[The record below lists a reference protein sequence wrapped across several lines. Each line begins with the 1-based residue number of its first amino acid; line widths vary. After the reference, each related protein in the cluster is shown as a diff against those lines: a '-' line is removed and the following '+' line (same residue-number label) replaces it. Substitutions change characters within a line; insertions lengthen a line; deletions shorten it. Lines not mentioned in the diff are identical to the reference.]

1 MKIESQKIKIQ
12 ASAERTYAIC
22 SNCNDFAAA
31 LPGQV
36 SDWKSTENECSFTVP
51 GIAQVRL
58 NIVEK
63 TEFSKIRFQAK
74 ADKPVEMEL
83 SVYINALEPNCETFI
98 VIDADIPVMF
108 SMMVKTPLQNFA
120 NQLIEKIKIKA
131 EEA

>member
-1 MKIESQKIKIQ
+1 MKIESQKAKIQ
-12 ASAERTYAIC
+12 ASAERTYAVC

-36 SDWKSTENECSFTVP
+36 SDWKSTENDCSFTIP
-51 GIAQVRL
+51 GIAQIRL

-83 SVYINALEPNCETFI
+83 SVYINALESGCEAS
-98 VIDADIPVMF
+98 VLIDANIPVMF
-108 SMMVKTPLQNFA
+108 VMMVKTPLQNFA
-120 NQLIEKIKIKA
+120 DQLIEKIKIKA
-131 EEA
+131 EKA